1 MLEGIIADIVTAV
14 VAAVAGFVFGKM
26 SMATRLE
33 VLRLMRVV
41 EKVLAGSGNDVM
53 RSALLTLY
61 AHGRD
66 YVTEKVMSKVEQI
79 VEDEANKMKPAV
91 DFARRIFG
99 GDKD

>member
-1 MLEGIIADIVTAV
+1 
-14 VAAVAGFVFGKM
+14 
-26 SMATRLE
+26 
-33 VLRLMRVV
+33 
-41 EKVLAGSGNDVM
+41 M

-61 AHGRD
+61 AHSRD